1 MIDYSAASTTYDH
14 TRSHSD
20 VILDRFVA
28 RLPLDQSV
36 AVLDFGCGTGNYLL
50 QLHQRY
56 GCQCFGV
63 EPSDGMRARALS
75 KSAHLAIENGS
86 HLSIPFGS
94 SMFDFAYMTDV
105 IHHVPDIDSMFTEL
119 ARVLRAKAL
128 LCIVTESHSQID
140 GRFYNRF
147 FPSLA
152 QIEKSRYPDL
162 QPIIAS
168 ASAAGFSALV
178 CECIP
183 APPRTVSEEFIRN
196 AREKNW
202 SMFRL
207 LSEEEFEAGLSAL
220 AAHINHRVEAP
231 GAGTTLLW
239 FSKDAEPLDPGD
251 RREAALLDALGPAG
265 LGGP

>member
-28 RLPLDQSV
+28 RLSLDQSV

-63 EPSDGMRARALS
+63 EPSDGMRTRALS
-75 KSAHLAIENGS
+75 KSKHLTVENGS
-86 HLSIPFGS
+86 HLAIPFGP

-105 IHHVPDIDSMFTEL
+105 IHHVPDTDAMFAEL
-119 ARVLRAKAL
+119 ARVLRAKAP
-128 LCIVTESHSQID
+128 LCVVTESHSQID

-152 QIEKSRYPDL
+152 KIEKSRYPDI
-162 QPIIAS
+162 QSIIAS
-168 ASAAGFSALV
+168 ANAAGFSSLA
-178 CECIP
+178 CESIP
-183 APPRTVSEEFIRN
+183 APPRTISEEFIRN
-196 AREKNW
+196 AHEKNW

-207 LSEEEFEAGLSAL
+207 LSNTEFDAGLSAL
-220 AAHINHRVEAP
+220 AAHIDQSIESPR
-231 GAGTTLLW
+231 AGTTLLW
-239 FSKDAEPLDPGD
+239 LSKDAEPLDPGD
-251 RREAALLDALGPAG
+251 AREAALLGSLASLGHP
-265 LGGP
+265 